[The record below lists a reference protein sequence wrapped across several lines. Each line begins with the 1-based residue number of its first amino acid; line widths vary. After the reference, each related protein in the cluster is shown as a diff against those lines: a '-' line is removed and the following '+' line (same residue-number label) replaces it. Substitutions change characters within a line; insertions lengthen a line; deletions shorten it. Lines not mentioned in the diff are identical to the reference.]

1 MAKHQVCILLGSN
14 IEPMVNIP
22 MAVQLLA
29 EKLTVLGASSVWE
42 SESVE
47 FGYPDYLNLAVLVS
61 GSLGLDE
68 LKNQVLHP
76 LESRMG
82 RVRTEDKNA
91 ARTIDLDIILCDGM
105 VIDDTLW
112 QHAHRA
118 VPVAELFP
126 GLLSPAGE
134 SLRQVAEQLARST
147 PIMLRNDV
155 IIQLPRRG

>member
-1 MAKHQVCILLGSN
+1 MATHQACILLGSN

-22 MAVQLLA
+22 RAVELLG
-29 EKLTVLGASSVWE
+29 EELTVLRTSSVWE

-47 FGYPDYLNLAVLVS
+47 YGYPNYLNLAVLVS
-61 GSLGLDE
+61 SSLGLDE
-68 LKNQVLHP
+68 LKNQILHP

-91 ARTIDLDIILCDGM
+91 ARTIDLDIILFDGM

-112 QHAHRA
+112 QHAHQA

-126 GLLSPAGE
+126 DLLSPTGE
-134 SLRQVAEQLARST
+134 SLRAVADQLARST
-147 PIMLRNDV
+147 PITLRKDV
-155 IIQLPRRG
+155 IIQLPLNG